1 GRQMAEVAP
10 FRAFL
15 LLLRLAWRSG
25 RILIIETIQMIGTI
39 FGGLLFG
46 FLPEQL
52 LLQTPILAAEMLVFL
67 LQDGNPLQ
75 RAGMHALPIPN
86 LLAQFE
92 ILTAQRGNLTPK
104 LRHLSTQLSDQPYPV
119 AGVRFL
125 PARFEEKTIHGPNKL
140 PISTRFRK
148 DRLNVKTGSAK
159 VYRARSVNSSAAWTS
174 RPSRQP

>member
-1 GRQMAEVAP
+1 IA
-10 FRAFL
+10 
-15 LLLRLAWRSG
+15 
-25 RILIIETIQMIGTI
+25 
-39 FGGLLFG
+39 
-46 FLPEQL
+46 
-52 LLQTPILAAEMLVFL
+52 
-67 LQDGNPLQ
+67 
-75 RAGMHALPIPN
+75 N

-125 PARFEEKTIHGPNKL
+125 PARFEKKAIHGPNKL

-159 VYRARSVNSSAAWTS
+159 VYPGIGGGQQCQMTTRCQ
-174 RPSRQP
+174 RPEHL